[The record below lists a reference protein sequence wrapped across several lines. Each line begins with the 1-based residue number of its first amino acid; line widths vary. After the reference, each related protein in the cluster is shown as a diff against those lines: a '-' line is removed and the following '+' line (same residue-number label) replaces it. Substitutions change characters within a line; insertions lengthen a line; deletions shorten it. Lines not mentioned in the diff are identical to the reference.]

1 MEITRAL
8 KIEDHTKV
16 VFHLRILRESGL
28 IEQTREKTYYLSR
41 EGKKTLGYL
50 KMFENHLIQ
59 QSSL

>member
-28 IEQTREKTYYLSR
+28 IEQTKEKTYYLSR
-41 EGKKTLGYL
+41 EGEKTLGCL
-50 KMFENHLIQ
+50 KMFEDHLVQ
-59 QSSL
+59 